1 MAVQLVARGKPI
13 REQVSA
19 AEWSARVQL
28 AAGHRVLA
36 HYGVN
41 DLTYNH
47 FGLRVPGEPDH
58 MLIKRTDWMF
68 SEVTASS
75 LLKVDFDGNV
85 LTDTDVKTIKGGA
98 LIIHAGLLKQ
108 RRDLNATLHTHTV
121 AGMGVAAHKFG
132 LLPINQHALRF
143 YGEVTYHEFEGFEFD
158 DEMTPKLVRDLD
170 GGFFLILRNH
180 GVLVCGESVAEC
192 VVNHHFLE
200 MACQGQ
206 VAALA
211 AGQGNYTIP
220 SKEACEYAH
229 SQFMAAGRF
238 LKDDKDWAACRLLAR
253 FGGHN
258 NGGAIERI
266 GSRCES
272 YGEAPRWSHC
282 PRARPGLCKSCA
294 RETSGSGRGRSA
306 AHRSFARDDVDR
318 HGGDVWRRPLGEIDR
333 PRHCRPARPR
343 VPRLESLA

>member
-1 MAVQLVARGKPI
+1 MAVQLVATGKPV
-13 REQVSA
+13 REQISA
-19 AEWSARVQL
+19 AEWVARVEL

-75 LLKVDFDGNV
+75 LLKVDFEGNV

-98 LIIHAGLLKQ
+98 LIIHAGLLKN
-108 RRDLNATLHTHTV
+108 RPDLNATLHTHTV

-143 YGEVTYHEFEGFEFD
+143 YGEL
-158 DEMTPKLVRDLD
+158 M
-170 GGFFLILRNH
+170 ILRNH

-200 MACQGQ
+200 MACHGQ
-206 VAALA
+206 IAALS
-211 AGQGNYTIP
+211 AGEGNYTIP
-220 SKEACEYAH
+220 SKEACDYAH
-229 SQFMAAGRF
+229 SQFTDGGNF
-238 LKDDKDWAACRLLAR
+238 SKGGKDWAACLRLA
-253 FGGHN
+253 
-258 NGGAIERI
+258 ER
-266 GSRCES
+266 
-272 YGEAPRWSHC
+272 
-282 PRARPGLCKSCA
+282 
-294 RETSGSGRGRSA
+294 
-306 AHRSFARDDVDR
+306 
-318 HGGDVWRRPLGEIDR
+318 
-333 PRHCRPARPR
+333 
-343 VPRLESLA
+343 